1 MARILITGGQGFIGR
16 HVTEELAGHGHDVLV
31 FDAMIEQVHGSAP
44 PEVPEGARL
53 VQGDIRDGALL
64 RSLLPGM
71 DGVIHLAAEVGV
83 GQSMYEIARY
93 VGAND
98 LGTAVLLEALIDHP
112 VKRVVVASSMS
123 VYGEGRY
130 ARPDGTLVAGVRR
143 RPADIRAGRWEPV
156 DEAGD
161 ALTALPTDEGKQPD
175 LASIYALTK
184 YVQERAVMI
193 HADAYGSEAVAL
205 RLFNVFGAGQAL
217 SNPYTGVLANF
228 ASRLANGQRP
238 TIFEDGEQKRDFVHV
253 RDVARAFRLA
263 FETAG
268 AAGEVLNIGSGNAYT
283 VTQVATLLAQ
293 EMGVPELA
301 PEILGKSRAG
311 DIRNCFADISRA
323 RQVLGFD
330 PQHRLED
337 SLGPFVDW
345 VRGTA
350 AEDRGADMRRQLE
363 QRGLVT

>member
-16 HVTEELAGHGHDVLV
+16 HVTEELVDHGHDVLV
-31 FDAMIEQVHGSAP
+31 LDAMIEQVHGAERPLP
-44 PEVPEGARL
+44 PGGARL
-53 VQGDIRDGALL
+53 VEGDVRDAELL

-83 GQSMYEIARY
+83 GQSMYEIVRY

-112 VKRVVVASSMS
+112 VRRVVVASSMS

-130 ARPDGTLVAGVRR
+130 ARPDGSLVAEVRR
-143 RPADIRAGRWEPV
+143 RPADIRAGRWDPV
-156 DEAGD
+156 DAGG
-161 ALTALPTDEGKQPD
+161 APLTALPTDEGKQPD

-193 HADAYGSEAVAL
+193 HAEAYGTEAVAL

-238 TIFEDGEQKRDFVHV
+238 TIFEDGRQKRDFVHV

-263 FETAG
+263 FEKPE
-268 AAGEVLNIGSGNAYT
+268 AAGEVLNIGSGHAYS
-283 VTQVATLLAQ
+283 VTEVATLLAE
-293 EMGVPELA
+293 EMGVPELT
-301 PEILGKSRAG
+301 PEILGKFRAG
-311 DIRNCFADISRA
+311 DIRNCFADIGRA
-323 RQVLGFD
+323 RKLLGFE
-330 PQHRLED
+330 PRHRLED

-345 VRGTA
+345 VRGTV
-350 AEDRGADMRRQLE
+350 AEDRGADMRRHLE
-363 QRGLVT
+363 ARGLVT